1 MLLES
6 IKGLKILDF
15 YRIMNLFDTYLD
27 DNIKPLS
34 DYKSIELFAGA
45 GGLAIGL
52 EKAGFHSVL
61 LNEWDK
67 FACATLRK
75 NRPEWNVVEG
85 DVCDIN
91 FSEYKGEIDLLS
103 GGFPCQAFSYAG
115 KGEGFNDIRGTMF
128 FQFARA
134 IQEIQPKVILGEN
147 VKGLL
152 SHDRGRTITTIKK
165 TITELGYTLVEPKIL
180 NAMNYKV
187 PQKRERI
194 IIIGIRN
201 DLAKGIK
208 FSWPNPYH
216 RIMTMTDALKKGE
229 LYDSDVPQSIGQE
242 YPERKKN
249 VLNLVPQGGCWR
261 DLPDEVARE
270 YMKKSY
276 FLGGGRTGMARRL
289 GWNEPSLT
297 LTCSPSQNQTE
308 RCHPDETRPL
318 TVREYARIQTFPDD
332 WIFEGSMSSQYKQIG
347 NAVPVNLAHS
357 VAQSIVD
364 ILNQIRE
371 NTKVGQTLKVI

>member
-15 YRIMNLFDTYLD
+15 YRMMNLFDTYLEE
-27 DNIKPLS
+27 IKPHAE
-34 DYKSIELFAGA
+34 YKSIELFAGA

-75 NRPEWNVVEG
+75 NRPEWNIVEG

-152 SHDRGRTITTIKK
+152 SHDKGRTIATIKK

-229 LYDSDVPQSIGQE
+229 LYDNDVPQSIGQE

-332 WIFEGSMSSQYKQIG
+332 WMFEGSMSNQYKQIG

-364 ILNQIRE
+364 ILNQIGE
-371 NTKVGQTLKVI
+371 NMKVKQTLKVI